1 MTESQTLFTAMIAN
15 HNANVIEK
23 ALKSLKQFAEDG
35 GSLYIYD
42 ENGNSFK
49 FTPNTEWV
57 LMQNVNES
65 KEE

>member
-1 MTESQTLFTAMIAN
+1 MTESQMLFAAMIAN

-23 ALKSLKQFAEDG
+23 ALNSLKQFAEDG
-35 GSLYIYD
+35 GSLYLYD

-57 LMQNVNES
+57 LMQNVN
-65 KEE
+65 KNDGV